1 MELMEP
7 YIEYI
12 HVSNNYECII
22 CFQNKCHISYNHCYK
37 VFIHEFCFN
46 KWIFENPNSCI
57 VCRKT
62 LYNFINSNHLH
73 NYDIIPHDI
82 ENNID
87 GSFFP
92 SHDRE
97 DLTIPEIKLLIK
109 FLITIIFFT
118 IVTIKNTIN

>member
-7 YIEYI
+7 YINYI
-12 HVSNNYECII
+12 DASNNYECII
-22 CFQNKCHISYNHCYK
+22 CFQNKCHLSYIHCYK
-37 VFIHEFCFN
+37 VFIHEHCFK

-87 GSFFP
+87 SSFFI
-92 SHDRE
+92 DNETRE
-97 DLTIPEIKLLIK
+97 LTYNELRIIYISLLI
-109 FLITIIFFT
+109 IIIIVIFT
-118 IVTIKNTIN
+118 IKSHI

>member
-7 YIEYI
+7 YTEYI
-12 HVSNNYECII
+12 DPSNNYECII
-22 CFQNKCHISYNHCYK
+22 CFQNKCHLSYNHCYK
-37 VFIHEFCFN
+37 VFIHNYCFN

-87 GSFFP
+87 SSFFIH
-92 SHDRE
+92 SETRE
-97 DLTIPEIKLLIK
+97 LSYYELRIIYKSLLI
-109 FLITIIFFT
+109 IIIIIIFS
-118 IVTIKNTIN
+118 IKYFV

>member
-1 MELMEP
+1 MEFMEP
-7 YIEYI
+7 YTEYI
-12 HVSNNYECII
+12 DASNNYECII

-37 VFIHEFCFN
+37 VYIHDYCFN

-87 GSFFP
+87 SSFFI
-92 SHDRE
+92 DDNERRE
-97 DLTIPEIKLLIK
+97 FTYYELRIIYKSLLI
-109 FLITIIFFT
+109 III
-118 IVTIKNTIN
+118 IVIFAIKYYV

>member
-7 YIEYI
+7 YTEYI
-12 HVSNNYECII
+12 DTSNNYECII

-37 VFIHEFCFN
+37 IYIHDYCFN
-46 KWIFENPNSCI
+46 KWVFENPNSCI

-62 LYNFINSNHLH
+62 LYNFINCNHLH

-87 GSFFP
+87 SSFFID
-92 SHDRE
+92 SETRE
-97 DLTIPEIKLLIK
+97 LTYYELRIIYKSLLI
-109 FLITIIFFT
+109 III
-118 IVTIKNTIN
+118 IVIFAIKYFV